1 MHIERI
7 EAHTA
12 MDREILVHAA
22 VRVEASDLILLA
34 AAQEMRL
41 LRSTGPGE

>member
-1 MHIERI
+1 MHI

-12 MDREILVHAA
+12 MDREILVHA
-22 VRVEASDLILLA
+22 VRVEASELILLA